1 MKQFSI
7 QIADELA
14 KKLEKEAKD
23 TGRSR
28 NKQVEQILKA
38 YYAAK
43 K

>member
-7 QIADELA
+7 QIEDKLA
-14 KKLEKEAKD
+14 AKLEKQAKD
-23 TGRSR
+23 EGRSR
-28 NKQVEQILKA
+28 NKQIEQILKA